1 MSNPF
6 MLYAMECEGETTTR
20 RGRMNKLIKILAAA
34 PDPDDPETQEYAFDE
49 AGLDSDDLTD
59 DDERYIINEIRKR
72 RR

>member
-6 MLYAMECEGETTTR
+6 MLYAMECEGETTTK

-34 PDPDDPETQEYAFDE
+34 PDPDDPDTQERAFEE
-49 AGLDSDDLTD
+49 AGLSNYDLTEE
-59 DDERYIINEIRKR
+59 DERYIINEIRR